1 LVVCDTEKPKDIFQ
15 KKLL

>member
-1 LVVCDTEKPKDIFQ
+1 LVVFDTEKPKDIFQ